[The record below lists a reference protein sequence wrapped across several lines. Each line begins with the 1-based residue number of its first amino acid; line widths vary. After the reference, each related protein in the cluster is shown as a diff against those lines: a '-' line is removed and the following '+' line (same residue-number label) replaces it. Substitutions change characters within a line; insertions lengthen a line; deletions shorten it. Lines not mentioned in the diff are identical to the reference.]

1 MSRRALLAGSTGASR
16 GAAERDNEVVRG
28 VSEPAQAAPPALLP
42 GDEAALE
49 AFAAAALELVRE
61 GSLER
66 SLAGLARAAALGVG
80 AQVVVVRLA
89 EGREGRLVARAVHA
103 ESPALAA
110 ELEGT
115 TLGVDEIGPGELE
128 LASAPGDPTAPSAVR
143 RIAARAGAPVARV
156 IPLAVDGEV
165 VATLELY
172 RAGLPFSLREQT
184 LARVAAAH
192 LATAIRLERATQTGG
207 DGRLQLTQA
216 SLELLGEALAAGADE
231 SETAEH
237 VVRLAA
243 ETMEA
248 GAVLWRLEPEA
259 PPSLLAVHGLD
270 EPVPDVTEGTELLER
285 AIANGTREPQ
295 TVGPW
300 SVYTLLLGEPPVAAL
315 QLLLD
320 EGAPGPPEL
329 ERLSPFAARAALA
342 LRRSRRVG
350 LVTLAL
356 KRSQTL
362 VAVVSQA
369 IAHLSLAHTLET
381 AVERVAALTSSA
393 HVAVYLREGGRLT
406 AAASRGLAG
415 PQTTD
420 LAERLLE
427 LALGPFRSRGYLFI
441 ADLRADPRLAGLEP
455 ALEES
460 GIRRALF
467 IPLIAHDEVIGA
479 LAVFKERPRPYR
491 EGEEGL
497 LIALSSQLAVA
508 VQNARL
514 HERTKELGA
523 ILERTLESE
532 RSAARQ
538 LRGLYEIS
546 HSFAESLSLDATLEA
561 VVKTMVDLFRLDA
574 AAIRMPNERGEA
586 FETRAVYVSDPKVR
600 APVEA
605 MFTRPHPLS
614 APLSRRLL
622 RSKRAVLLEP
632 GTAAPQDIHI
642 LLEPFLEQGS
652 TVAVL
657 PLATPG
663 EVLGTLTLLSLDPT
677 TPIGEETLEGAMTV
691 SAQAAL
697 AIDNARLYQQQK
709 DFSET
714 MQRSLLPRALP
725 AVPGLDVGHVYQS
738 SARVDVGGDV
748 YDFLALDHGRLA
760 VVIGD
765 VLGKGIQAAADMAMA
780 KFSFRALSRT
790 HPEPSDFLANANE
803 VVIEEIESGKFITML
818 YVTVDPASGEV
829 ASACAGHPPM
839 RLVTADGKV
848 TTVEAGGLALGIE
861 PGQRYPTERVTLA
874 PGSAV
879 VLYTDGVVEARR
891 NGELYGEGRLD
902 SLLASRRHL
911 GAQDLARAILADCR
925 AFSGG
930 DLADDCA
937 IVILK
942 LAP

>member
-1 MSRRALLAGSTGASR
+1 
-16 GAAERDNEVVRG
+16 VRG
-28 VSEPAQAAPPALLP
+28 VSEPAQAAEAALLP

-66 SLAGLARAAALGVG
+66 SLAALARAVALVVG
-80 AQVVVVRLA
+80 AEVVVARLA
-89 EGREGRLVARAVHA
+89 EGRQGRLVARAIHA
-103 ESPALAA
+103 ESAALAA

-115 TLGVDEIGPGELE
+115 AIGVAEIGSEE
-128 LASAPGDPTAPSAVR
+128 AEFASAPGDPSAPSAVR

-156 IPLAVDGEV
+156 VPLAIEGEV

-172 RAGLPFSLREQT
+172 RSGLPFGFREQA
-184 LARVAAAH
+184 LARVATAH
-192 LATAIRLERATQTGG
+192 LATALRLERVTQAGG
-207 DGRLQLTQA
+207 DGRMQLTQA

-231 SETAEH
+231 SETAEQ

-243 ETMEA
+243 EATHA
-248 GAVLWRLEPEA
+248 GALLWRLEPEA
-259 PPSLLAVHGLD
+259 PPTLISFYGLGD
-270 EPVPDVTEGTELLER
+270 WKPDVTAGAESVQR
-285 AIANGTREPQ
+285 ALADRAGKPETA
-295 TVGPW
+295 GPLR
-300 SVYTLLLGEPPVAAL
+300 VYTLPLGEPPVAAL
-315 QLLLD
+315 QLCVD
-320 EGAPGPPEL
+320 EEAPGPPDL

-350 LVTLAL
+350 LVALAL

-381 AVERVAALTSSA
+381 AVERVATLTSSS

-415 PQTTD
+415 PHTTD

-441 ADLRADPRLAGLEP
+441 ADMRLDPRLAGLET

-460 GIRRALF
+460 GVRRAIF
-467 IPLIAHDEVIGA
+467 IPLIAHEEVIGA
-479 LAVFKERPRPYR
+479 LAVFKEHPRPYR

-514 HERTKELGA
+514 HERTKELGE

-546 HSFAESLSLDATLEA
+546 HSFAESLSLEATLDA
-561 VVKTMVDLFRLDA
+561 VVKTVVELFGLDA
-574 AAIRMPNERGEA
+574 AAIRMPDERGDL

-600 APVEA
+600 AAAEA
-605 MFTRPHPLS
+605 ILTRPQPMS
-614 APLSRRLL
+614 APLARRLV
-622 RSKRAVLLEP
+622 RSKRAVLLRP
-632 GTAAPQDIHI
+632 GTAAAEDTHA
-642 LLEPFLEQGS
+642 LLEPFLQQGS
-652 TVAVL
+652 TAAVL

-677 TPIGEETLEGAMTV
+677 RPLGEETVEAAMTV
-691 SAQAAL
+691 IAQAAL

-714 MQRSLLPRALP
+714 MQRSLLPRVLP

-748 YDFLALDHGRLA
+748 YDFLALDEGRLA

-765 VLGKGIQAAADMAMA
+765 VLGKGVQAAADMAMA
-780 KFSFRALSRT
+780 KFSFRALART

-803 VVIEEIESGKFITML
+803 VVVEEIEGGKFITML
-818 YVTVDPASGEV
+818 YVTVDPSSGEV
-829 ASACAGHPPM
+829 ASASAGHPPM
-839 RLVTADGKV
+839 RLVTPDGTV
-848 TTVEAGGLALGIE
+848 SAVEAGGLALGIE
-861 PGQRYPTERVTLA
+861 PGQQYPTERVTLG
-874 PGSAV
+874 PGSAA
-879 VLYTDGVVEARR
+879 VLYTDGVLEARR
-891 NGELYGEGRLD
+891 DGELYGEERLD
-902 SLLASRRHL
+902 NLLASRQHL